1 MGAHLNPTRLEDP
14 MDPARAAAIP
24 LLAVL
29 DRRAVEQ
36 VLRTAREQRY
46 APGDVVVGEGDP
58 ATRLYLIVDGTASVE
73 QSTQG
78 RVGKLGPG
86 EFFGELA
93 LIEEHGRT
101 ATVRAESDLTC
112 LVIPAWEFKASL
124 EEHPQMAIPM
134 LHTIIAR
141 LHRRE
146 QHEG

>member
-1 MGAHLNPTRLEDP
+1 LARHNQSPDLEEP
-14 MDPARAAAIP
+14 MDPKRAASIP

-29 DRRAVEQ
+29 DRRALEQ

-46 APGDVVVGEGDP
+46 APGDVVVAEGDP
-58 ATRLYLIVDGTASVE
+58 ATRLFVIVEGTASVE
-73 QSTQG
+73 QGGQT
-78 RVGKLGPG
+78 VGTLGAG

-101 ATVRAESDLTC
+101 ATIRAETDLTC
-112 LVIPAWEFKASL
+112 LVITAWEFRASL

-134 LHTIIAR
+134 LNTIISR

-146 QHEG
+146 HHTG

>member
-1 MGAHLNPTRLEDP
+1 
-14 MDPARAAAIP
+14 MDPERAASIP

-29 DRRAVEQ
+29 DRRSLQQ
-36 VLRTAREQRY
+36 VLRTAREQSY

-58 ATRLYLIVDGTASVE
+58 ATRLFLIVEGTASVE
-73 QSTQG
+73 QASQG
-78 RVGKLGPG
+78 PVGKLGAG

-101 ATVRAESDLTC
+101 ATVRAETDLTC
-112 LVIPAWEFKASL
+112 LVIPAWEFRASL

-134 LHTIIAR
+134 LNAIIGR

-146 QHEG
+146 HHQS

>member
-1 MGAHLNPTRLEDP
+1 MASHITNAALEEP
-14 MDPARAAAIP
+14 MDPERAASIP

-29 DRRAVEQ
+29 DRRSLEQ
-36 VLRTAREQRY
+36 VLRTAREQAY

-58 ATRLYLIVDGTASVE
+58 ATRLFLIVEGTAAVE
-73 QSTQG
+73 QASQG
-78 RVGKLGPG
+78 AVGRLGPG

-101 ATVRAESDLTC
+101 ATVRAETELTC
-112 LVIPAWEFKASL
+112 LVIPAWEFRASL

-134 LHTIIAR
+134 LNAIIGR

-146 QHEG
+146 HHQG